1 MDISPNS
8 IHQLVFVMATH
19 YPFCELTTEFLDVYM
34 NLILQSL
41 ILLLPLPQMALKSS
55 TTLNK
60 LLHTAAEQY
69 DFVVGGGGLCGGC
82 HRHNLMGEGARWAN
96 APPIIFILKNSF
108 FWILS

>member
-1 MDISPNS
+1 MHFIHVTRFSEQTVDISPNS

-19 YPFCELTTEFLDVYM
+19 YPFCELTTEVLDVYM

-60 LLHTAAEQY
+60 LLHIAAEQY
-69 DFVVGGGGLCGGC
+69 DFVVGGGGC
-82 HRHNLMGEGARWAN
+82 HRHNLVGEAGRQLGGQM
-96 APPIIFILKNSF
+96 PLQ
-108 FWILS
+108 